1 MSRTKQHSEGKLVL
15 SWETKPD
22 LEKENSPFLLM
33 AFEVVSSSLVNE
45 SAKKD
50 WVKRIIVPFQ
60 WQGPYSFSSEHSKT
74 DRVIC
79 GMNLRD
85 TKMCHSGQ
93 NDF

>member
-1 MSRTKQHSEGKLVL
+1 
-15 SWETKPD
+15 
-22 LEKENSPFLLM
+22 M

-74 DRVIC
+74 DGVIC

-93 NDF
+93 NGWSTIFSRKDVEGGESVMGGYQEEHSKWG